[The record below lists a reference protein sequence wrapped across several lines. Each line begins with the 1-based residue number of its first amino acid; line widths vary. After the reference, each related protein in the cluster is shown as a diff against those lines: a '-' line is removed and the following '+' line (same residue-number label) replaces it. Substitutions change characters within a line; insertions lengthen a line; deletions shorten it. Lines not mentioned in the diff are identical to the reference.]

1 MEGKDMQAKVK
12 HSTSAILNKQ
22 FNIDFKGYSAIE
34 VDTFLDEIITDTMV
48 YVDTIKQ
55 LNQQVEQLRLQN
67 EQLQQQLM
75 QANGS
80 LQALKD
86 TPSNSN
92 ADVIKRI
99 ARLEALLDQKL
110 ND

>member
-1 MEGKDMQAKVK
+1 MQAKVK
-12 HSTSAILNKQ
+12 HNVVTILNKQ
-22 FNIDFKGYSAIE
+22 FNIDFKGYSPIE
-34 VDTFLDEIITDTMV
+34 VDSFLDEIITDTKA
-48 YVDTIKQ
+48 YVETIQ
-55 LNQQVEQLRLQN
+55 LLNQHIEQLKQQN
-67 EQLQQQLM
+67 LQLQQQLM

-80 LQALKD
+80 LEVLKESPL
-86 TPSNSN
+86 TAN